1 MAAAFTF
8 FLVAAGVS
16 MLLVTG
22 ALLIANPYKGR
33 DILSFTVCSLD
44 QVHCSLVS
52 IINGLEGVALAI
64 PFAIF
69 LLLVLFFTGLRK
81 GTKW

>member
-1 MAAAFTF
+1 M
-8 FLVAAGVS
+8 
-16 MLLVTG
+16 
-22 ALLIANPYKGR
+22 
-33 DILSFTVCSLD
+33 SFRICQLD

-52 IINGLEGVALAI
+52 VINGLEGVAVAI
-64 PFAIF
+64 LFAIF